1 MPESA
6 GAPANTDPQM
16 APELPEVVQNVVR
29 PKAPVV
35 GRVVSSRR
43 CTASPKA
50 AGFVRHVEIDISGTP
65 LAGSFRAGQSFGV
78 VPPGEDDRGKPHK
91 LRLYSLACPT
101 AGEDGRGNVVATTV
115 KRLIDEH
122 WETHTLYRGVA
133 SNYLCDLQE
142 GDEVL
147 VTGPSGK
154 RFLLPARPDE
164 HEYLFFATGTGIAP
178 FRGMLGDLEAAGVG
192 SRVTLVMGVPYAS
205 DLIYHDELTEL
216 VENRPGFRYL
226 PTLSRQE
233 QPDGTRAGQYVQDR
247 IALDPA
253 SGGEDSIEA
262 MLRSDRTLI
271 YICGLAGMELGI
283 FRAMASILPRDT
295 LRGYLTI
302 PDDAPPPEEWTAA
315 MIPRTIKPTARVMT
329 EVY

>member
-1 MPESA
+1 MPESPSAQATERNAA
-6 GAPANTDPQM
+6 G
-16 APELPEVVQNVVR
+16 PEMPDVVQNIVR
-29 PKAPVV
+29 PKQPVT
-35 GRVVSSRR
+35 GRVIATRR

-50 AGFVRHVEIDISGTP
+50 AGFVRHVEIDVSGTP

-78 VPPGEDDRGKPHK
+78 VPPGEDDAGKQHK

-101 AGEDGRGNVVATTV
+101 AGEDGEGTVIATTV

-122 WETHTLYRGVA
+122 WEDHTLYRGVA

-142 GDEVL
+142 GDEIR

-154 RFLLPARPDE
+154 RFVLPARPEAHD
-164 HEYLFFATGTGIAP
+164 YLFFATGTGIAP
-178 FRGMLGDLEAAGVG
+178 FRGMLADLAAADAD

-205 DLIYHDELTEL
+205 DLIYHDELTAMASD
-216 VENRPGFRYL
+216 RPNFRYL

-233 QPDGTRAGQYVQDR
+233 QPDGSARGQYVQDR
-247 IALDPA
+247 IATDPA
-253 SGGEDSIEA
+253 LGTPEGIDS
-262 MLRSDRTLI
+262 MLASERTLI

-283 FRAMASILPRDT
+283 FRAMAESLPPET
-295 LRGYLTI
+295 LTEYLTI
-302 PDDAPPPEEWTAA
+302 GDDAPPPGEWTAA
-315 MIPRTIKPTARVMT
+315 MIPRTIKPTPRVLT